1 MMHGYYGGFHPGALF
16 FGFPVFGFIFGILL
30 LTLAVYI
37 TVLIAKKIKN
47 RANGVRYMSD
57 DPMFIA
63 KQRYARGEIS
73 ESEYKKLIDD
83 LKRL

>member
-1 MMHGYYGGFHPGALF
+1 
-16 FGFPVFGFIFGILL
+16 
-30 LTLAVYI
+30 
-37 TVLIAKKIKN
+37 LIAKKIKN